1 MNAPLK
7 YSLLKAIKENSNNDG
22 WCTLTG
28 EKLSEL
34 VFYNAS
40 NVNKTIR
47 ELQKEKI
54 IVVQYFK
61 ERGRY
66 RLTRKIKVVGNLE

>member
-1 MNAPLK
+1 MNESFEK
-7 YSLLKAIKENSNNDG
+7 SLLKAIKENSNNDG

-34 VFYNAS
+34 VFYNTS

-47 ELQKEKI
+47 KLQKEKI
-54 IVVQYFK
+54 VVVKYFK
-61 ERGRY
+61 EHGHY